1 MKTKSDYD
9 IAMVL
14 YAIYK
19 DQYVCINIANNIWYE
34 FRKNQWKEIDSGTT
48 LRSHPLKSY
57 ITSMYAKLEIVFKK

>member
-34 FRKNQWKEIDSGTT
+34 FKNNQWKEIDSGTT
-48 LRSHPLKSY
+48 LRGHLSDELTSPLC
-57 ITSMYAKLEIVFKK
+57 L